1 MLVSEVQSLFR
12 QYIDEPDQSFVTDAM
27 LATMLATAYQEF
39 QWTVMQTDDSVY
51 TTIVNLDLSSQS
63 TYDLAD
69 PGSAVRVFGADTNL
83 TNPRLMKL
91 EALYRTSDTVVLTPM
106 EPVATPQSLSQMT
119 GAYMLDG
126 TVLRFSERRS
136 GTLTMKYFPQYV
148 APGAGVAAAASSN
161 YIDWTVGGGGTFIDN
176 LSMFH
181 DTIAL
186 LAAKQYFI
194 LDNAVNEMLMA
205 QLQVRLGDLVKY
217 LTARAY
223 DGSQYV
229 SQVMTGYEFGG

>member
-1 MLVSEVQSLFR
+1 MLVAEVQTLFR

-27 LATMLATAYQEF
+27 VATMLTAAYQEF
-39 QWTVMQTDDSVY
+39 QWTVMQTDDSIY
-51 TTIVNLDLSSQS
+51 TTIVDLTLSSQA
-63 TYDLAD
+63 TYDLAA
-69 PGSAVRVFGADTNL
+69 PASTVRVFGADANL

-91 EALYRTSDTVVLTPM
+91 DALYRTSDTVVLTPL
-106 EPVATPQSLSQMT
+106 EPVATPQSLSQMS

-126 TVLRFSERRS
+126 TILRFSERRS

-148 APGAGVAAAASSN
+148 AAGAAPAISN
-161 YIDWTVGGGGTFIDN
+161 YIDWTVGGTGTFIDN

-181 DTIAL
+181 DVIAL
-186 LAAKQYFI
+186 LASKQYFI
-194 LDNAVNEMLMA
+194 LDNAINEMLMA
-205 QLQVRLGDLVKY
+205 QLQLRTGDLTKY

-229 SQVMTGYEFGG
+229 SQVFGG

>member
-1 MLVSEVQSLFR
+1 MLVAEVQTLFR

-27 LATMLATAYQEF
+27 VATMLTAAYQEF
-39 QWTVMQTDDSVY
+39 QWTVMQTDDSIY
-51 TTIVNLDLSSQS
+51 TTTVDLTLSTQA
-63 TYDLAD
+63 TYDLAA
-69 PGSAVRVFGADTNL
+69 PASAVRVFGLDANL

-91 EALYRTSDTVVLTPM
+91 DALYRTSDTVVLTPL
-106 EPVATPQSLSQMT
+106 EPVATPQSLSQMS

-126 TVLRFSERRS
+126 TTLRFSERRS

-148 APGAGVAAAASSN
+148 AVGAAPATSK
-161 YIDWTVGGGGTFIDN
+161 YIDWTVGGTGTFIDD

-181 DTIAL
+181 DIIAL
-186 LAAKQYFI
+186 SASKQYFI
-194 LDNAVNEMLMA
+194 LDNAINEMLMA
-205 QLQVRLGDLVKY
+205 QLQLRIGDLTKY

-229 SQVMTGYEFGG
+229 SQVFGG

>member
-1 MLVSEVQSLFR
+1 MQVAEVQSLFR

-27 LATMLATAYQEF
+27 IATMLTQAYEEF
-39 QWTVMQTDDSVY
+39 RWTVMQVDDSIY
-51 TTIVNLDLSSQS
+51 TALVDITLASQT

-69 PGSAVRVFGADTNL
+69 PANTVTVLGADANL

-91 EALYRTSDTVVLTPM
+91 DALYRTSDTVVLTPL

-119 GAYMLDG
+119 GAFMLDG
-126 TVLRFSERRS
+126 TLLRFSERRT
-136 GTLTMKYFPQYV
+136 GTLTMRYFPQYV
-148 APGAGVAAAASSN
+148 AAGAAAAASSG
-161 YIDWTVGGGGTFIDN
+161 YIDWSVGGGGSFIDN

-181 DTIAL
+181 DVIAL

-194 LDNAVNEMLMA
+194 LDNAVNDMLMA
-205 QLQVRLGDLVKY
+205 QLNLRTGDLNKY

-229 SQVMTGYEFGG
+229 SQVYTGYESA